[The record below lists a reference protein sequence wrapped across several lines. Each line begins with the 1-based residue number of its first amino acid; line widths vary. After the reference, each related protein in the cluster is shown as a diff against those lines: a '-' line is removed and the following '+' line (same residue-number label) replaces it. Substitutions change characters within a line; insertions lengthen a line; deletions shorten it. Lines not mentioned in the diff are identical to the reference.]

1 MKNKF
6 SLLLL
11 SSLILLATSCKKQ
24 EDLIYLEGG
33 TEPVLTSSSTAAMVL
48 TKNNENNLALR
59 FNWTNPNYMT
69 TTGISSHDVT
79 YFIQADTTGS
89 GFTNPNMA
97 QLSISKD
104 LAKDFTV
111 KELNS
116 LFGATQLK
124 LVENIPHNIEFRIKA
139 TLVGTAVPLY
149 SNVIKMTITPYLDVA
164 VPLPTSGRLFIVG
177 DATPGAWGNPV
188 PLPNQE
194 FTKVSNTS
202 YQITLPLIGGKKF
215 LFLPVNGSWDNK
227 YAVHDGATQ
236 PLGGGAF
243 GYNGGNSF
251 YNADIPGP
259 ASDGTYKITVDFITG
274 TYTVVK
280 L

>member
-1 MKNKF
+1 MKNKY

-11 SSLILLATSCKKQ
+11 SSLILLTTSCKKQ
-24 EDLIYLEGG
+24 EEQIFFEGG
-33 TEPVLTSSSTAAMVL
+33 TEPVLTASSTAAMVL
-48 TKNNENNLALR
+48 TKSNENNFALR
-59 FNWTNPNYMT
+59 FNWTNPDYRT

-79 YFIQADTTGS
+79 YYIQADTTGS
-89 GFTNPNMA
+89 NFTNPNMA
-97 QLSISKD
+97 QISISKD
-104 LAKDFTV
+104 LSKEFTV
-111 KELNS
+111 KELNM

-139 TLVGTAVPLY
+139 TLVGTAVPRY

-164 VPLPTSGRLFIVG
+164 VALPIGGRLFLVG
-177 DATPGAWGNPV
+177 DATPGAWANPV
-188 PLPNQE
+188 PLPSQE
-194 FTKVSNTS
+194 FTKLSNTS
-202 YQITLPLIGGKKF
+202 YQITIPLIGNKKF

-227 YAVHDGATQ
+227 YACNNGNTQ
-236 PLGGGAF
+236 PLSGGAF

-251 YNADIPGP
+251 YNSDMPGP